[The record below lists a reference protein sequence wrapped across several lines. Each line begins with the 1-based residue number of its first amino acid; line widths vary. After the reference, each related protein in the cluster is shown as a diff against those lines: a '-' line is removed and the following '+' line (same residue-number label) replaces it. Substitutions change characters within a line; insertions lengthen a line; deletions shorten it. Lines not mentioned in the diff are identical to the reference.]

1 MIGADHAVTEHSL
14 VARLQKWVRHMAA
27 AQKVEPFRILSRQTV
42 EAIAAARPST
52 FDELLEVK
60 GLGPVKVQRY
70 GRMILDLLAGEE

>member
-1 MIGADHAVTEHSL
+1 
-14 VARLQKWVRHMAA
+14 MAA

-70 GRMILDLLAGEE
+70 GRMILDLLAGEA